1 MEESIYFVILD
12 KAMYMPTNEQCKNC
26 EQIFDSSYEYCPHC
40 GMEATDNLT
49 VGVLFSN
56 TIENYFSIDARFFR
70 SFLTLMIRPG
80 VLARRFVDGKR
91 LKYLHPAQFYLF
103 ISVVFFFIFSFTV
116 RKADTEVSE
125 AIKKGF
131 EQEISLDSVIANV
144 DSLDMEEARK
154 GLKKNQMIIGLSDE
168 ELVELDSVMT
178 SDSSMEDISF
188 GFKRKLLDSLIAAG
202 APLEQ
207 KYKAMG
213 MKEDTNAFGRRFY
226 TQILKFYEKQG
237 GGILQVLFDT
247 IPIAMFLL
255 LPLFAVFLKIFYWK
269 PATFAHHLVFSFY
282 FFTFI
287 FTSFC
292 VTLLVNKVWEIP
304 IWIEVLICFSFV
316 LYLML
321 ALRNFYRSSWLG
333 AFLKASM
340 ISFLYMLIIVPV
352 AAAGIVMV
360 AFMLY

>member
-1 MEESIYFVILD
+1 
-12 KAMYMPTNEQCKNC
+12 MPTTEQCKNC
-26 EQIFDSSYEYCPHC
+26 EQTFDSSFEYCPHC

-70 SFLTLMIRPG
+70 SFVTLMIKPG

-116 RKADTEVSE
+116 RKADNEVSE
-125 AIKKGF
+125 VIKKGL
-131 EQEISLDSVIANV
+131 EQEINLDSIEVNA
-144 DSLDMEEARK
+144 DSLDTTEARK
-154 GLKKNQMIIGLSDE
+154 ALKKNQKIIGLSDE

-178 SDSSMEDISF
+178 SDSGIANISF
-188 GFKRKLLDSLIAAG
+188 GFERKLLDSLIAVG
-202 APLEQ
+202 APLNQ
-207 KYKAMG
+207 KLEAMG
-213 MKEDTNAFGRRFY
+213 MKADTNAFGRKFY
-226 TQILKFYEKQG
+226 AQMLKFYEQQG
-237 GGILQVLFDT
+237 GGIIQVLYDT

-255 LPLFAVFLKIFYWK
+255 LPLFAVFLKVFYWK

-282 FFTFI
+282 YFTFI

-292 VTLLVNKVWEIP
+292 VMLLVNKVWEIP
-304 IWIEVLICFSFV
+304 TSIKTLICFSFV

-321 ALRNFYRSSWLG
+321 ALRNFYKSSWLG
-333 AFLKASM
+333 AFFKASI
-340 ISFLYMLIIVPV
+340 ISFFYMLIIVPV
-352 AAAGIVMV
+352 AAIGIIMV